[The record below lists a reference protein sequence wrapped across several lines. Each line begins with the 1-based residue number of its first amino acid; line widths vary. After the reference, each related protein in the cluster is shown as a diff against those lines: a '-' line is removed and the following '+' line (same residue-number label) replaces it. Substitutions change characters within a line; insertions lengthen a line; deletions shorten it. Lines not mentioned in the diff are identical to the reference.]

1 MERWISFKGF
11 SPHVKLNI
19 EFNYKA
25 MKSELHAK
33 LSLTSALGQP
43 FHVRW
48 KAKCWMI
55 TNNNNK
61 KNISVRKNCI
71 MFAFKKNNNDKY

>member
-1 MERWISFKGF
+1 
-11 SPHVKLNI
+11 
-19 EFNYKA
+19 

-33 LSLTSALGQP
+33 LSLTSALGLP

-55 TNNNNK
+55 TNNNK

-71 MFAFKKNNNDKY
+71 MFAFKKNNNNDKY

>member
-1 MERWISFKGF
+1 
-11 SPHVKLNI
+11 
-19 EFNYKA
+19 

-55 TNNNNK
+55 TNNNK

-71 MFAFKKNNNDKY
+71 LFECKHNNDDKY